1 MHTAQIGTTFIFAR
15 YYTQLT
21 RFVAQGPRAS
31 QGILFIRFGII
42 WHRLMRLLGMRCPT
56 QAPCHLNLRLQGF
69 YHRG

>member
-1 MHTAQIGTTFIFAR
+1 MHTAQTGTTFIFAR

-42 WHRLMRLLGMRCPT
+42 
-56 QAPCHLNLRLQGF
+56 
-69 YHRG
+69 